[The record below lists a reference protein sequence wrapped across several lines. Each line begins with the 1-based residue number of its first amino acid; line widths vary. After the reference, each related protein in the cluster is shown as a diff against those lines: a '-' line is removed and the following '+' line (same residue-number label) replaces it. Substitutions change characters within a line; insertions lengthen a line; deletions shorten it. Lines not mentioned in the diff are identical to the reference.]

1 MPCDGETEGKVTSV
15 IKDLELE
22 VCETPICIFDILDF
36 SPVTDMLGDD
46 IKQCSC
52 TDITYCGICSLKVGV
67 SFGDIGDHV
76 DFDVH
81 PWVCEC
87 GVCLEWR
94 WTN

>member
-1 MPCDGETEGKVTSV
+1 MTGVV
-15 IKDLELE
+15 KDLESE
-22 VCETPICIFDILDF
+22 VCETPLYIFDIFDF
-36 SPVTDMLGDD
+36 FGFPPVTEMLVDD

-52 TDITYCGICSLKVGV
+52 TDITYCDICSLRAGAN
-67 SFGDIGDHV
+67 FGDIGDHV